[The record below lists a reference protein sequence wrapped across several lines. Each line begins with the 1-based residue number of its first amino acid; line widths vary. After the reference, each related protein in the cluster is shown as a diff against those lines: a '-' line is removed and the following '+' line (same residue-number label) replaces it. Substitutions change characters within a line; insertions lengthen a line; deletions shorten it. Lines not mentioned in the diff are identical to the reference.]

1 MNPMLCSRCKKNK
14 AVIFVSHVENGEMK
28 NDGFCLKCAK
38 ELGLKPV
45 EDILSG
51 LGIKDTDIDA
61 ICNQANEF
69 MGGDLPNVDENS
81 DNFGETGTGS
91 FFRHFFGN
99 MAKPKNGSEKKQEK
113 NSKSNE
119 GSKIKNYLN
128 SFCVSLTERAKNGK
142 LDSLIGR
149 DKEVLHTMQ
158 ILNRRLKNNPCL
170 IGEPGVGKT
179 AIVEGL
185 ACAISLGKAPSKLL
199 KKEIWQLDMTA
210 LIAGTQYRGQMEGR
224 IKGLLD
230 EVKSL
235 GNIILFIDEVHSIVG
250 AGDAEGSMN
259 AANIIK
265 PALSRGDIQIIGATT
280 FTEYRKHI
288 EKDSALERRF
298 QPVIVEEPSI
308 NESVKILNG
317 IKAYYERFHHV
328 IIPDEIAND
337 AVRLSERYITDRFL
351 PDKAIDLI
359 DEACSKVNLNSS
371 ACTKADELSRALVDM
386 QEKASSMA
394 NGPVSPENEKELIS
408 IQKESSALEN
418 KLQALSAKELPVIT
432 KGDLADVIELWTGIP
447 AGKVN
452 SQESFTIS
460 KLGEELK
467 KRIIGQDDAIDALC
481 RAIKRRR
488 VGLSLS
494 PKPVS
499 FLFDGPTGVGKTEI
513 VKQLALHLF
522 DGPDSLIR
530 LDMSEYMEKHAVS
543 RLIGSPP
550 GYVGYDEAGQL
561 TEKVRQRPYCVILF
575 DEIEKAHPDIMN
587 LLLQILDEGR
597 ITDAHGRRVN
607 FSNAVIVLTTNAGS
621 NDKRAIVP
629 GFAQKEYSVDR
640 EKALRALK
648 EFLRPEFLNRLDEIV
663 YFNRLDMKAVSK
675 IVKVFLNELK
685 EILKNKGISFSFT
698 DMVCQYIAQESYSSE
713 FGARNVKRYI
723 EANVEDVIAEALTNG
738 VSVKSVRLQMKSSGR
753 LNIKIEE

>member
-1 MNPMLCSRCKKNK
+1 MNAMICSRCKKNR

-51 LGIKDTDIDA
+51 LGIKETDIDA
-61 ICNQANEF
+61 ICNQANDF
-69 MGGDLPNVDENS
+69 MGGDLAGVDENA
-81 DNFGETGTGS
+81 DNIGEIGTGS
-91 FFRHFFGN
+91 FLRNFFGN
-99 MAKPKNGSEKKQEK
+99 LSLPKHPGDKKQEK
-113 NSKSNE
+113 NASQASENQSK
-119 GSKIKNYLN
+119 KYLN
-128 SFCVSLTERAKNGK
+128 SFCVSLTERARSGK
-142 LDSLIGR
+142 IDGLIGR
-149 DKEVLHTMQ
+149 SKEVLHTMQ

-185 ACAISLGKAPSKLL
+185 ACAIVKGNSPAKLL
-199 KKEIWQLDMTA
+199 TKEIWQLDMTA
-210 LIAGTQYRGQMEGR
+210 LVAGTQYRGQMEGR
-224 IKGLLD
+224 MKGLLE
-230 EVKSL
+230 EVKAL

-308 NESVKILNG
+308 EEAVAIVQGVKE
-317 IKAYYERFHHV
+317 YYEEYHHV
-328 IIPDEIAND
+328 HIPPEIAGE

-359 DEACSKVNLNSS
+359 DEACAKINLQNSS
-371 ACTKADELSRALVDM
+371 CARADELYSQLSALRS
-386 QEKASSMA
+386 KAASIV
-394 NGPVSPENEKELIS
+394 NGPVSPENEEELLS
-408 IQKESSALEN
+408 IQRESSSVEKNIHFISEKALPS
-418 KLQALSAKELPVIT
+418 LT
-432 KGDLADVIELWTGIP
+432 KNDIADVIELWTGIP
-447 AGKVN
+447 AGKIN
-452 SQESFTIS
+452 SQESYTLS
-460 KLGEELK
+460 YLSEELK
-467 KRIIGQDDAIDALC
+467 KRIIGQDMAVDSLC

-488 VGLSLS
+488 VGLSSS
-494 PKPVS
+494 PRPVS
-499 FLFDGPTGVGKTEI
+499 FLFVGPTGVGKTEI

-550 GYVGYDEAGQL
+550 GYIGYDEAGQL
-561 TEKVRQRPYCVILF
+561 TEKVRRRPYCVILF

-587 LLLQILDEGR
+587 VLLQILDEGR

-621 NDKRAIVP
+621 NDKNQIVS
-629 GFAQKEYSVDR
+629 GFGHNNQLAER
-640 EKALRALK
+640 EKTMRALK
-648 EFLRPEFLNRLDEIV
+648 DFLRPEFLNRLDEIIT
-663 YFNRLDMKAVSK
+663 FNRLELESVSK
-675 IVKVFLNELK
+675 ISRVFLNELK
-685 EILKNKGISFSFT
+685 FSLKEKGISLHFT
-698 DMVCQYIAQESYSSE
+698 DAVCSYIAKESFSDAY
-713 FGARNVKRYI
+713 GARNVKRFVETNI
-723 EANVEDVIAEALTNG
+723 EDVIASSITDG
-738 VSVKSVRLQMKSSGR
+738 ISVKDVRLQMKSNGK
-753 LNIKIEE
+753 LYVNIIP